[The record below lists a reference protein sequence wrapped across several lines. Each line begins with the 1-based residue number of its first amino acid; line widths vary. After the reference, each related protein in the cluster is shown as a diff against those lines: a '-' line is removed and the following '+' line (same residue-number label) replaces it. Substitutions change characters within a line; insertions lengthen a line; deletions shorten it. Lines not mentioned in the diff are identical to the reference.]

1 MKQFDFTEDEIR
13 GVPPGRL
20 LTMEIEF
27 TLACNY
33 RCPYCYATENDPPK
47 DELSEEE
54 NRSAL
59 KQAQELGAR
68 KIIILGGEPLIYP
81 KLTEMIDYINELD
94 MAVEIFTNGELL
106 TEELASFFKSR
117 NCRMVVKFNSFKEE
131 IHDKMTGRKGS
142 LAIAMR
148 TLERLQNA
156 GYRDMPDMLCAS
168 TVLSTE
174 NLEEAPELWRFL
186 RSKGISP
193 YFECIT
199 PQGRMRENPGL
210 LPDSDDVKRIFD
222 ELARIDS
229 EYGYEWT
236 PQPPLAGD
244 CCFRH
249 TYSCVVHSNG
259 DVTPCVGLDLVIGS
273 IRTSPIEEI
282 IRNSRTI
289 QRLKNYRQY
298 IKSPCKECE
307 KIDHCYG
314 CRGTAWQLT
323 GDYLAAD
330 PTCWRNKGKKITAL
344 PADVSPYLPH
354 RPPIVMVSKILSL
367 SDTGGRILAEMS
379 ENTPFMRA
387 DKILDPASIPEIAAQ
402 SVAAVNGFLTPD
414 NIPPGILAEAS
425 HLKLFA
431 PIRSGE
437 QIITEFHADS
447 DFPPWHI
454 VSFRIISSSGE
465 RKAEGVLKLCVPG
478 E

>member
-13 GVPPGRL
+13 EVPSGRL

-33 RCPYCYATENDPPK
+33 HCPYCYATENGLPP

-54 NRSAL
+54 IRSVL
-59 KQAQELGAR
+59 KQAQEMGAR

-81 KLTEMIDYINELD
+81 NLKQMIDYIGELD

-106 TEELASFFKSR
+106 TDELAEFFKSR
-117 NCRMVVKFNSFKEE
+117 NCRMVVKLNSFKEE
-131 IHDKMTGRKGS
+131 VHDRMTGRKGS

-148 TLERLQNA
+148 TIERLQDA
-156 GYRDMPDMLCAS
+156 GYRDMTDMLCVS

-174 NLEEAPELWRFL
+174 NLEEAPELWQFL

-193 YFECIT
+193 YFECLT
-199 PQGRMRENPGL
+199 PQGRLKENMDL
-210 LPDSDDVKRIFD
+210 LPDADDVRRIFD
-222 ELARIDS
+222 KLAEIDR
-229 EYGYEWT
+229 EYGYKWT

-244 CCFRH
+244 SCFRH

-273 IRTSPIEEI
+273 IRKTPLEEI
-282 IRNSRTI
+282 IRNSKAI
-289 QRLKNYRQY
+289 QRLKNYRNY

-330 PTCWRNKGKKITAL
+330 PTCWRNKGKKIIFL
-344 PADVSPYLPH
+344 PADAVPYLPH
-354 RPPIVMVSKILSL
+354 KPPIVMISKILSL
-367 SDTGGRILAEMS
+367 SDTGGKILADID
-379 ENTPFMRA
+379 ENTPFMKA
-387 DKILDPASIPEIAAQ
+387 DGFLDPVAIPELAAQ

-414 NIPPGILAEAS
+414 NIPPGILAEVA
-425 HLKLFA
+425 HLKIFA

-437 QIITEFHADS
+437 QIISEFQAES

-454 VSFRIISSSGE
+454 VSFRLVSRSGE
-465 RKAEGVLKLCVPG
+465 QKAEGALKLCVPG